1 MMQAGGLPHVLA
13 APATDPTLSDFNQLI
28 WWMVLLKVAIVFL
41 FLLLTTMFM
50 IWAERRVIGRM
61 QNRPGPN
68 RAGPFGLLQP
78 IADALKLPLK
88 EDIIPPGAD
97 KLVFIAAPVISGAI
111 AFISFSV
118 IPWGPEVS
126 IFHHHT
132 PLQLADL
139 PVAVL
144 LILAM
149 SSIGVYGIVLA
160 GWSSGSPYSLL
171 GALRSAAQVI
181 SYEIAMGLAFVA
193 VFLYAGSLSTTAI
206 VNAQQHEWYA
216 WLLPV
221 SFVIYLVTM
230 VGETNRLPFD
240 LPEGEGELVA
250 GYHTEYSSM
259 KFAMFYL
266 AEYINMITVS
276 ALATTLFLGGWRAPW
291 PLSLWSGANSGWW
304 PLLWFLIKVFILL
317 FCYIWLRGTLP
328 RVRYDQLMAI
338 GWKVLIPVSIVWI
351 LLIATVRAW
360 RLDTHSTA
368 PYVVFGFVI
377 VLILVLVWMWDS
389 AAQQRA
395 ARYAAAETADV
406 ARPAGRRARTGIPGA
421 ADGPAALP
429 RRRSRGSLD
438 RYQRKPP
445 AGRSQ
450 VLDFLNPIKG
460 FGVTF
465 QRDVQE
471 GRDRLVPGGKAA
483 DRAAVPRSPPA
494 QPVAGRAGEMH
505 RLRAVRLGLPGGRH
519 LRRGP
524 GQHRGGQVLPRRA
537 VRGRLPDQLPAL
549 HPVRHVH
556 RGLPDPRADHDQRVR
571 DRRRQPGKPDLDEG
585 AAARAAA
592 AGHGGAAASD
602 APGRRREGL
611 LPPRRG
617 RPDVG
622 PRAPG
627 MAGPGGPSGPP
638 VSATS
643 PDASLAWAPPE
654 VREAGGG

>member
-1 MMQAGGLPHVLA
+1 MTHAGVLPHVLA
-13 APATDPTLSDFNQLI
+13 APAVDPTLADFNQLI
-28 WWMVLLKVAIVFL
+28 WWLVLLKVAMVFL

-88 EDIIPPGAD
+88 EDIVPRTAD
-97 KLVFIAAPVISGAI
+97 KLIFWVAPILSAAPAFVSFAI
-111 AFISFSV
+111 

-144 LILAM
+144 LVLAM

-160 GWSSGSPYSLL
+160 GWASGSAYSLL

-206 VNAQQHEWYA
+206 VTAQQHGWYA

-221 SFVIYLVTM
+221 SFVIYLFTM

-266 AEYINMITVS
+266 AEYINMTTVS

-291 PLSLWSGANSGWW
+291 PLSLWAGANSGWW
-304 PLLWFLIKVFILL
+304 PVLWFVIKVFILL

-338 GWKVLIPVSIVWI
+338 GWKILIPVSIVWI

-360 RLDTHSTA
+360 RLDTHNTI
-368 PYVVFGFVI
+368 PYVVGGL
-377 VLILVLVWMWDS
+377 VLIILIALATMLDS
-389 AAQQRA
+389 LAQQRA
-395 ARYAAAETADV
+395 ARLAAADPASAEDAGHDV
-406 ARPAGRRARTGIPGA
+406 PFGSSTFPVPPL
-421 ADGPAALP
+421 DLP
-429 RRRSRGSLD
+429 H
-438 RYQRKPP
+438 YH
-445 AGRSQ
+445 
-450 VLDFLNPIKG
+450 
-460 FGVTF
+460 GVT
-465 QRDVQE
+465 
-471 GRDRLVPGGKAA
+471 P
-483 DRAAVPRSPPA
+483 
-494 QPVAGRAGEMH
+494 H
-505 RLRAVRLGLPGGRH
+505 
-519 LRRGP
+519 
-524 GQHRGGQVLPRRA
+524 QV
-537 VRGRLPDQLPAL
+537 D
-549 HPVRHVH
+549 
-556 RGLPDPRADHDQRVR
+556 ADHETSTREVT
-571 DRRRQPGKPDLDEG
+571 G
-585 AAARAAA
+585 A
-592 AGHGGAAASD
+592 
-602 APGRRREGL
+602 
-611 LPPRRG
+611 
-617 RPDVG
+617 
-622 PRAPG
+622 
-627 MAGPGGPSGPP
+627 
-638 VSATS
+638 
-643 PDASLAWAPPE
+643 
-654 VREAGGG
+654 